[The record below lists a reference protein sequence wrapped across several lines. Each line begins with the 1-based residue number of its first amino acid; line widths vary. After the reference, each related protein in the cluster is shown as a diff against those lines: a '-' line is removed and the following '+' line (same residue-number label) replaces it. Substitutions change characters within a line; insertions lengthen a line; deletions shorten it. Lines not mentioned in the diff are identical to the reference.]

1 MSEEESGIF
10 CVHILGWGR
19 VQVNEGAL
27 ACSQH
32 GSGRGAD
39 GDGKLADWVRHLMG
53 SDPISTTEVAARSP
67 VLAQAVDAPL
77 TRAAIFLVATLNPG
91 SENRA
96 TLRSFCGDLPALA
109 RAVEFRDL
117 EGGLSCV
124 IGFGSEAWGRL
135 FGLPR
140 PAGLHPFREIRAGVR
155 HAVSTPGDLLF
166 HIRAKRMDLC
176 FELASQVMA
185 RIGNAVSPVDE
196 VQGFRYFDDRDL
208 MGFVDGTENPR
219 GAAVG
224 EAVFIGDEDAR
235 FAGGSYVIVQKYL
248 HDLDAWNALSTEAQE
263 RIIGRT
269 KLADIELDDSV
280 KPTSAHNALTTI
292 VEDGKEVK
300 ILRDNMPFGSPAHG
314 EFGTY
319 FIGYSRSPRTI
330 EQMLENMF
338 VGRPPGNYDRI
349 LDFSRAVT
357 GSLFFVP
364 SATFLENVADDQ
376 ADGDQADEEQ
386 TENQPAVAESAA
398 PTVGET
404 SSSTQS
410 SSIPPVRDGSL
421 GIGSLKGDL
430 RHE

>member
-1 MSEEESGIF
+1 MELTPVSAPG
-10 CVHILGWGR
+10 LPGAPP
-19 VQVNEGAL
+19 AL
-27 ACSQH
+27 AQ
-32 GSGRGAD
+32 
-39 GDGKLADWVRHLMG
+39 
-53 SDPISTTEVAARSP
+53 PVAG
-67 VLAQAVDAPL
+67 PL

-91 SENRA
+91 LENRA
-96 TLRSFCGDLPALA
+96 IVRSFCTDLAALF

-124 IGFGSEAWGRL
+124 MGFGSEAWDRL
-135 FGLPR
+135 FGAPR
-140 PAGLHPFREIRAGVR
+140 PAELHPFREIRAGAR

-176 FELASQVMA
+176 FELATQFMA
-185 RIGNAVSPVDE
+185 RIGKAVTPIDE

-208 MGFVDGTENPR
+208 IGFVDGTENPR
-219 GAAVG
+219 GQAAVDAVLIG
-224 EAVFIGDEDAR
+224 EEDTA

-248 HDLDAWNALSTEAQE
+248 HDLDAWNTLPTEAQE

-280 KPTSAHNALTTI
+280 KPTSAHSALTTI

-300 ILRDNMPFGSPAHG
+300 ILRDNMPFGRPAHG

-330 EQMLENMF
+330 EQMLDNMF
-338 VGRPPGNYDRI
+338 IGRPPGNYDRL

-357 GSLFFVP
+357 GNLFFVP
-364 SATFLENVADDQ
+364 SATFLDSL
-376 ADGDQADEEQ
+376 
-386 TENQPAVAESAA
+386 TEDQPAVAEA
-398 PTVGET
+398 PAEPAVAS

-410 SSIPPVRDGSL
+410 LREGSL
-421 GIGSLKGDL
+421 GIGSLKGDI